1 MVTSLWKLSFVADI
15 YDKKNRSK
23 IMSRVR
29 SSGNKATE
37 KRLIKIFR
45 ENEIKGWRRK
55 WPLPGKPDFVFPK
68 ERIVVFVDGCFWH
81 GCPTHGTIP
90 KTNREFWEKKIS
102 RNSERDKEVN
112 RQLSDKGWGV
122 VRIWQHELKE
132 PENVLLKLALVM
144 DLP

>member
-1 MVTSLWKLSFVADI
+1 MIDI
-15 YDKKNRSK
+15 YDQKKRSE
-23 IMSRVR
+23 IMARVR

-45 ENEIKGWRRK
+45 ENSIKGWRRNCL
-55 WPLPGKPDFVFPK
+55 LPGKPDFVFPK

-81 GCPTHGTIP
+81 ACPIHGTIP

-112 RQLSDKGWGV
+112 RQLSDKGWRV

-132 PENVLLKLALVM
+132 PENVLLKLALVKN
-144 DLP
+144 LPLNRSF

>member
-1 MVTSLWKLSFVADI
+1 MA
-15 YDKKNRSK
+15 
-23 IMSRVR
+23 RVR

-45 ENEIKGWRRK
+45 ENSIKGWRRNCL
-55 WPLPGKPDFVFPK
+55 LPGKPDFVFPK

-81 GCPTHGTIP
+81 ACPIHGTIP

-112 RQLSDKGWGV
+112 RQLSDKGWRV

-132 PENVLLKLALVM
+132 PENVLLKLALVKN
-144 DLP
+144 LPLNRSF